1 MDEKCATAFGLM
13 KIDEEGRIIE
23 FAEKPKG
30 EQLKA
35 MKNCEIH
42 HSVVGLRSCISEGAI
57 IEDTIL
63 MGADYYEDIATRVI
77 ARELNVD
84 ETPVSK
90 VMTRNTIFVL
100 SDTLSVE
107 ALQKMLFACKVFP
120 VTVIQNLFAGK
131 FRHLPVVEN
140 GEVIALLDIA
150 KCLYDAIARME
161 RAAEKGKAIV
171 AAVEGVERHW
181 GNSVSG
187 PNSFIETLR
196 DRMFRPY
203 LSTII
208 QENSKMVTVS
218 PTDSVLSATQKML
231 ELRLS
236 AAVVTVE
243 NKPRGILT
251 SKDLLMRVI
260 AQNLSPESTLV
271 EKVCS
276 ASC

>member
-1 MDEKCATAFGLM
+1 MDEKRATAFGLM

-35 MKNCEIH
+35 MK
-42 HSVVGLRSCISEGAI
+42 
-57 IEDTIL
+57 
-63 MGADYYEDIATRVI
+63 
-77 ARELNVD
+77 
-84 ETPVSK
+84 
-90 VMTRNTIFVL
+90 
-100 SDTLSVE
+100 
-107 ALQKMLFACKVFP
+107 LFACKVFP

-161 RAAEKGKAIV
+161 SAAEKGKTIA

-181 GNSVSG
+181 GNSVSVWWS
-187 PNSFIETLR
+187 PNSFI
-196 DRMFRPY
+196 DNIF
-203 LSTII
+203 
-208 QENSKMVTVS
+208 KVVS

-243 NKPRGILT
+243 NKPRRILT
-251 SKDLLMRVI
+251 SKDLLMWVI

-271 EKVCS
+271 EK
-276 ASC
+276 